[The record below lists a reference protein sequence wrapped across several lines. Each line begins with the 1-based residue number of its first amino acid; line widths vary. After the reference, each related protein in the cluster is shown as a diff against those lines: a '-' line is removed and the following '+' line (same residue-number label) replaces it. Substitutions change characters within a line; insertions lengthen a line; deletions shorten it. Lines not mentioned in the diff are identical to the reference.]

1 MKTEIKTVRKIVLKT
16 GHKIIYSYFKKKM
29 SFIKVKDPRKRE
41 ELIKDFIETRKRIKD
56 NFIAK
61 KVGEIEYQTGL
72 TKLFKPVTETQK
84 ATAKEI
90 TEAQKA
96 AAEKITQELLPIK
109 EGIEGLPGAISV
121 AGQSLSFPAY
131 PALEMTE
138 EKLTNIGPTASNY
151 LLPTFRQKATQ
162 SDIKPGD
169 PKGTF
174 FKINETPIKIE
185 NDDIIIK
192 DERFKGTPGLWK
204 LLTSKHI
211 PDITEYNAVDLRDY
225 ITIMHITKATYD
237 KKDKRVGG
245 NDKMNKLIK
254 PLVKAL
260 EEDKSG
266 NKLITEINKHFGFE
280 EETDEEE
287 TDEEEEEEYEVP
299 ASIPL
304 TPTSKAGQS
313 LKGTGLRKAGQGL
326 KILPSDPNALIDRF
340 DLLFSSKKAGHTGV
354 RNEIVSILD
363 ELKRQGVLKTNE
375 YKKLNSLIKK

>member
-1 MKTEIKTVRKIVLKT
+1 
-16 GHKIIYSYFKKKM
+16 M

-41 ELIKDFIETRKRIKD
+41 ELIRDFIETRKRIKD

-61 KVGEIEYQTGL
+61 KVGEAEYQTGL

-84 ATAKEI
+84 ATTKEI

-109 EGIEGLPGAISV
+109 EGIEKLPGVISE
-121 AGQSLSFPAY
+121 GFPA
-131 PALEMTE
+131 LGMTE
-138 EKLTNIGPTASNY
+138 EELIKIGPIARKYIQSN
-151 LLPTFRQKATQ
+151 LGRATTKAGLY
-162 SDIKPGD
+162 SEDD
-169 PKGTF
+169 NL
-174 FKINETPIKIE
+174 KIGYRPVKIE
-185 NDDIIIK
+185 NDDIII
-192 DERFKGTPGLWK
+192 DDTPFKGTVGLWE
-204 LLTSKHI
+204 LITSKDI
-211 PDITEYNAVDLRDY
+211 PDKTKYGAEDLADY

-237 KKDKRVGG
+237 KNNKRVGG

-260 EEDKSG
+260 EKGGGEGLIDK
-266 NKLITEINKHFGFE
+266 IEEHFGFE
-280 EETDEEE
+280 EEYEEK
-287 TDEEEEEEYEVP
+287 EEYTL
-299 ASIPL
+299 S
-304 TPTSKAGQS
+304 PT
-313 LKGTGLRKAGQGL
+313 KGTGLP

-375 YKKLNSLIKK
+375 YKKLNSLI

>member
-1 MKTEIKTVRKIVLKT
+1 
-16 GHKIIYSYFKKKM
+16 M

-41 ELIKDFIETRKRIKD
+41 ELIRNFIETRKRIKD

-61 KVGEIEYQTGL
+61 KVGEAEYQTGL

-90 TEAQKA
+90 TEAT
-96 AAEKITQELLPIK
+96 EKITQELLPIK
-109 EGIEGLPGAISV
+109 EGIEKLPGAISE
-121 AGQSLSFPAY
+121 GL
-131 PALEMTE
+131 PALGMTE
-138 EKLTNIGPTASNY
+138 EELIKIGPIARKYIQSN
-151 LLPTFRQKATQ
+151 LGRATTKAGLY
-162 SDIKPGD
+162 SEDD
-169 PKGTF
+169 NL
-174 FKINETPIKIE
+174 KIGYRPVKIE
-185 NDDIIIK
+185 NDDIIID
-192 DERFKGTPGLWK
+192 DERFKGTVGLWE
-204 LLTSKHI
+204 LITSKDI
-211 PDITEYNAVDLRDY
+211 PDISEYGAEDLAGY

-237 KKDKRVGG
+237 KNNKRVGG

-266 NKLITEINKHFGFE
+266 NKLITKINKHFGFE
-280 EETDEEE
+280 EE
-287 TDEEEEEEYEVP
+287 EYEEP
-299 ASIPL
+299 ALIPF
-304 TPTSKAGQS
+304 TPT
-313 LKGTGLRKAGQGL
+313 KGTGL

>member
-16 GHKIIYSYFKKKM
+16 DHKIIYSYYKKKRM

-41 ELIKDFIETRKRIKD
+41 ELIRDFIETRKRIKD

-90 TEAQKA
+90 TEAT
-96 AAEKITQELLPIK
+96 EKITQELLPIK
-109 EGIEGLPGAISV
+109 EGIEKLPGAISE
-121 AGQSLSFPAY
+121 GFPA
-131 PALEMTE
+131 LGMTE
-138 EKLTNIGPTASNY
+138 EELIKIGPIARKYIQSN
-151 LLPTFRQKATQ
+151 LGRATTKAGLY
-162 SDIKPGD
+162 SEDD
-169 PKGTF
+169 NL
-174 FKINETPIKIE
+174 KIGYRPVKIE
-185 NDDIIIK
+185 NDDIIID
-192 DERFKGTPGLWK
+192 DERFKGTVGLWK
-204 LLTSKHI
+204 LITSKDI
-211 PDITEYNAVDLRDY
+211 PDKTEYKAEDLAGY
-225 ITIMHITKATYD
+225 ITIMHTTKATYD
-237 KKDKRVGG
+237 KNNKRVGG

-254 PLVKAL
+254 PLVKTL

-266 NKLITEINKHFGFE
+266 NKLVTEINKHFGFE
-280 EETDEEE
+280 EETN
-287 TDEEEEEEYEVP
+287 EEEEYEEP
-299 ASIPL
+299 ALIPF
-304 TPTSKAGQS
+304 TPT
-313 LKGTGLRKAGQGL
+313 KGTGL

>member
-1 MKTEIKTVRKIVLKT
+1 
-16 GHKIIYSYFKKKM
+16 M

-41 ELIKDFIETRKRIKD
+41 ELIRDFIETRKRIKD

-61 KVGEIEYQTGL
+61 KVGEAEYQTGL

-96 AAEKITQELLPIK
+96 ATEKITQELLPIK
-109 EGIEGLPGAISV
+109 EGIEKLPGAISE
-121 AGQSLSFPAY
+121 GFPA
-131 PALEMTE
+131 LGMTE
-138 EKLTNIGPTASNY
+138 EELIKIGPTARKYIQSN
-151 LLPTFRQKATQ
+151 LGRATTKAGLY
-162 SDIKPGD
+162 SEDD
-169 PKGTF
+169 NL
-174 FKINETPIKIE
+174 KIGYRPVKIE
-185 NDDIIIK
+185 NDDIIID
-192 DERFKGTPGLWK
+192 DERFKGTVGLWE
-204 LLTSKHI
+204 LITSKDI
-211 PDITEYNAVDLRDY
+211 PDISEYGAEDLAGY

-237 KKDKRVGG
+237 KNNKRVGG

-266 NKLITEINKHFGFE
+266 NKLITKINKHFGF
-280 EETDEEE
+280 
-287 TDEEEEEEYEVP
+287 EEEEYEVP

-304 TPTSKAGQS
+304 TPT
-313 LKGTGLRKAGQGL
+313 KGTGLSKADSP
-326 KILPSDPNALIDRF
+326 KILPSDPNALINRF
-340 DLLFSSKKAGHTGV
+340 DLLFSSQKAGHTGV